1 MTNSAAM
8 GDRPNF
14 ELNAWLKN
22 QPPRAPFPHIDSDL
36 ETDWLIIGASF
47 TGLAAAAR
55 LAELRP
61 DDRIV
66 LVDAA
71 RIGEG
76 SGSRSSG
83 FVVPLGHFA
92 GSARDT
98 AALYRLGQAGIDLLR
113 QQVLAHSIDCDWNDT
128 GRLIAARGTPGLRAL
143 RRIRRVLEQI
153 GARFT
158 PFSGQQIAHTTGMAG
173 YLDGLRQDESLQVNP
188 AKLLLALVE
197 ALPPNVLAFER
208 SPVQAIHRCNPWV
221 ADTPTGR
228 ITAHRI
234 LITNNANANQLGVA
248 NHRVFP
254 MQTYIGVFQGTTNQS
269 TCLGAESN
277 WGLTSVE
284 RVGSSLRRVNDQ
296 LFLRTAAVC
305 GLPDET
311 ATAHRLEAIVD
322 LHRQAIARR
331 FPHQTLECVN
341 LWSGSIGISA
351 NGTQCFG
358 QTDRGLYCSVGYNG
372 HGIAQGTISGQLL
385 ADLALE
391 RDSELLRCLLSLPQ
405 PWWIPTPPL
414 LYPIVESYIGWLNW
428 RYRDEI

>member
-1 MTNSAAM
+1 MMNAAST

-14 ELNAWLKN
+14 ELNAWLEDL
-22 QPPRAPFPHIDSDL
+22 PPRAPFPHVDSDL
-36 ETDWLIIGASF
+36 AADWLIVGAGF

-71 RIGEG
+71 RMGEG

-98 AALYRLGQAGIDLLR
+98 AALYRLGKAGIDLIR
-113 QQVLAHSIDCDWNDT
+113 QQVLAHAIDCDWNDT
-128 GRLIAARGTPGLRAL
+128 GRLIAARGTPGWRAL
-143 RRIRRVLEQI
+143 TRIRRALDRA
-153 GARFT
+153 GAHYT
-158 PFSGQQIAHTTGMAG
+158 PVSGEQIAHTTGMAG

-188 AKLLLALVE
+188 AKLLLGLVE
-197 ALPPNVLAFER
+197 ALPPNVLVFER
-208 SPVQAIHRCNPWV
+208 SPVQAIHPSNPWV
-221 ADTPTGR
+221 ADTATGR
-228 ITAHRI
+228 ITARRV
-234 LITNNANANQLGVA
+234 LITNNANASQLGVA

-254 MQTYIGVFQGTTNQS
+254 MQTYIGVFQGNADAPE
-269 TCLGAESN
+269 CLGTEPH

-284 RVGSSLRRVNDQ
+284 RVGSSLRRVKNQ
-296 LFLRTAAVC
+296 LFLRSAAVC

-311 ATAHRLEAIVD
+311 APTHRLEAIVD
-322 LHRQAIARR
+322 LHRQAMAKR
-331 FPHQTLECVN
+331 FPHQRLECVN
-341 LWSGSIGISA
+341 LWSGSIGVSA
-351 NGTQCFG
+351 NGSQYFG
-358 QTDRGLYCSVGYNG
+358 QAKQGLYCSVGYNG

-391 RDSELLRCLLSLPQ
+391 RDSELLTCVLRLPN
-405 PWWIPTPPL
+405 PWWIPEPKI
-414 LYPIVESYIGWLNW
+414 LYPIVERYIGWLNW
-428 RYRDEI
+428 RYREEI